1 MQIHLIEKESL
12 SSTNNTLAELLRMVP
27 DMEEGTVVRAIE
39 QTAGKGQPGNHW
51 ESEAKKNITMS
62 LLLRPEFL
70 SIVDHFFISIAMS
83 LGITDYLKSKNIDG
97 VCIKWP
103 NDIYVGNNKICGI
116 LIENSIIGH
125 TIDSSIVGIGLNINQ
140 ENFLSNAPNP
150 ISLTNITGESYDL
163 HSELNLLCNSLLRR
177 YVMLANGNQETLKEE
192 YISRLYRFNQM
203 ADYKLPSAD
212 NIFKAKITGVAPE
225 GRLIMESD
233 SGKIMKF
240 AFKEVVFVNS

>member
-12 SSTNNTLAELLRMVP
+12 SSTNNTLADLLRMVP

-51 ESEAKKNITMS
+51 ESEPKMNITMS
-62 LLLRPEFL
+62 LLLRPDFL
-70 SIVDHFFISIAMS
+70 SIVDHFYISIAMS
-83 LGITDYLKSKNIDG
+83 LGITDYLLSKGING

-103 NDIYVGNNKICGI
+103 NDIYVDNKKICGI

-140 ENFLSNAPNP
+140 KKFISDAPNP
-150 ISLTNITGESYDL
+150 ISLTNITDKTYDL
-163 HSELNLLCNSLLRR
+163 STEMTLLCNALLRR
-177 YVMLANGNQETLKEE
+177 YAMLANGNMETLRDE
-192 YISRLYRFNQM
+192 YIFRLYRFNEM
-203 ADYKLPSAD
+203 ADYKLPSTD
-212 NIFKAKITGVAPE
+212 TIFKAKIIDVAPE

-233 SGKIMKF
+233 SGNIMKF

>member
-1 MQIHLIEKESL
+1 
-12 SSTNNTLAELLRMVP
+12 MVP

-83 LGITDYLKSKNIDG
+83 LGITDYLKSKNIEG

-140 ENFLSNAPNP
+140 EKFLSDAPNP
-150 ISLTNITGESYDL
+150 VSLTNITGETYDL
-163 HSELNLLCNSLLRR
+163 HTELNQLCNALLRR

-192 YISRLYRFNQM
+192 YIARLYRFNQM
-203 ADYKLPSAD
+203 AEYKLPSAD
-212 NIFKAKITGVAPE
+212 TVFKAKITGIAPE

>member
-1 MQIHLIEKESL
+1 
-12 SSTNNTLAELLRMVP
+12 MVP

-51 ESEAKKNITMS
+51 EAEAKKNITMS
-62 LLLRPEFL
+62 LLLRPDFL
-70 SIVDHFFISIAMS
+70 SIVDHFYISIAMS
-83 LGITDYLKSKNIDG
+83 LGITDYLLSKNIEG

-103 NDIYVGNNKICGI
+103 NDIYVNTKKICGI

-125 TIDSSIVGIGLNINQ
+125 TIDSSIIGIGLNINQ
-140 ENFLSNAPNP
+140 EKFLSNAPNP
-150 ISLTNITGESYDL
+150 ISLTNITGETYDIQN
-163 HSELNLLCNSLLRR
+163 ELNLLCNALLRR
-177 YVMLANGNQETLKEE
+177 YVMLANGNQETLRDN
-192 YISRLYRFNQM
+192 YIARLYRFNKM

-212 NIFKAKITGVAPE
+212 TVFKAKIIDVAPE

-240 AFKEVVFVNS
+240 AFKEVVFV

>member
-62 LLLRPEFL
+62 LLLRPDFL
-70 SIVDHFFISIAMS
+70 SIVDHFYISIAMS
-83 LGITDYLKSKNIDG
+83 LGITDYLISKNIDG

-103 NDIYVGNNKICGI
+103 NDIYVDSKKICGI

-125 TIDSSIVGIGLNINQ
+125 IIDSSIIGIGLNINQ
-140 ENFLSNAPNP
+140 EKFFSNAPNP
-150 ISLTNITGESYDL
+150 ISLTNITGETYDVQT
-163 HSELNLLCNSLLRR
+163 ELNLLCNFLLRR
-177 YVMLANGNQETLKEE
+177 YAMLANGNLETLREE
-192 YISRLYRFNQM
+192 YIARMYRFNKL
-203 ADYKLPSAD
+203 ADYKLPSTD
-212 NIFKAKITGVAPE
+212 SIFKAKIIDVAPE

-233 SGKIMKF
+233 NGNIMKF
-240 AFKEVVFVNS
+240 AFKEVIFV

>member
-27 DMEEGTVVRAIE
+27 DMNEGTVVRAIE

-62 LLLRPEFL
+62 LLLRPDFL
-70 SIVDHFFISIAMS
+70 SIVDHFYISIAMS
-83 LGITDYLKSKNIDG
+83 LGITDYLKSKNIDE

-103 NDIYVGNNKICGI
+103 NDIYVGDKKICGI

-125 TIDSSIVGIGLNINQ
+125 TIDSSIIGIGLNINQ
-140 ENFLSNAPNP
+140 EKFLSDAPNP
-150 ISLTNITGESYDL
+150 VSLTNITGETYDVPT
-163 HSELNLLCNSLLRR
+163 ELNLLCNSLLRR
-177 YVMLANGNQETLKEE
+177 YAMLANGNQEILKEE
-192 YISRLYRFNQM
+192 YIARLYRFNKT
-203 ADYKLPSAD
+203 ASYKLPSTD
-212 NIFKAKITGVAPE
+212 TIFKAKITGVAPE
-225 GRLIMESD
+225 GRLIMETD
-233 SGKIMKF
+233 NGKIMKF

>member
-27 DMEEGTVVRAIE
+27 DMNEGTVVRAIE

-62 LLLRPEFL
+62 LLLRPDFL
-70 SIVDHFFISIAMS
+70 SIVDHFYISIAMS
-83 LGITDYLKSKNIDG
+83 LGITDYLKSKNIDE

-103 NDIYVGNNKICGI
+103 NDIYVGDKKICGI

-125 TIDSSIVGIGLNINQ
+125 TIDSSIIGIGLNINQ
-140 ENFLSNAPNP
+140 EKFLSDAPNP
-150 ISLTNITGESYDL
+150 VSLTNITGETYDVPT
-163 HSELNLLCNSLLRR
+163 ELNLLCNSLLRR
-177 YVMLANGNQETLKEE
+177 YAMLANGNQEILKEE
-192 YISRLYRFNQM
+192 YIARLYRFNKT
-203 ADYKLPSAD
+203 ANYKLPSTD
-212 NIFKAKITGVAPE
+212 TVFKAKITGVAPE
-225 GRLIMESD
+225 GRLIMETD
-233 SGKIMKF
+233 NGKIMKF

>member
-12 SSTNNTLAELLRMVP
+12 SSTNNTLADLLRMVP

-39 QTAGKGQPGNHW
+39 QAAGKGQQGNHW
-51 ESEAKKNITMS
+51 ESEPKKNITMS
-62 LLLRPEFL
+62 ILLRPEFL
-70 SIVDHFFISIAMS
+70 SIVDHFFISIAVS
-83 LGITDYLKSKNIDG
+83 LGITDYLVDKGINE

-103 NDIYVGNNKICGI
+103 NDIYVDNKKICGI
-116 LIENSIIGH
+116 LIENTIIGH

-140 ENFLSNAPNP
+140 EKFLSDAPNP
-150 ISLTNITGESYDL
+150 ISLTNITGKVYDVPT
-163 HSELNLLCNSLLRR
+163 ELNLLCNALLRR
-177 YVMLANGNQETLKEE
+177 YAMLANGNLAGLREE
-192 YISRLYRFNQM
+192 YIARLYRFNQM

-212 NIFKAKITGVAPE
+212 TIFKAKIIDVAPE

-240 AFKEVVFVNS
+240 AFKEVEFVNS

>member
-1 MQIHLIEKESL
+1 
-12 SSTNNTLAELLRMVP
+12 MVP

-62 LLLRPEFL
+62 LLLRPDFL
-70 SIVDHFFISIAMS
+70 SIVDHFYISIAMS
-83 LGITDYLKSKNIDG
+83 LGITDYLKQKNIED

-103 NDIYVGNNKICGI
+103 NDIYVADKKICGI

-125 TIDSSIVGIGLNINQ
+125 TIDSSIVGIGLNLNQ
-140 ENFLSNAPNP
+140 EIFLSDAPNP
-150 ISLTNITGESYDL
+150 VSLTNITGETYDIPT
-163 HSELNLLCNSLLRR
+163 ELNQLCNALLRR
-177 YVMLANGNQETLKEE
+177 YAMLANGNQETLRDE

-212 NIFKAKITGVAPE
+212 TVFKAKIIDVAPE

-233 SGKIMKF
+233 NGKIMKF
-240 AFKEVVFVNS
+240 AFKEVIFVNS